1 MTGKLAGRVALVT
14 GGSSGIGA
22 TTARLLA
29 AEGAAVVVADVT
41 GESGRETA
49 ASIEARGGRAV
60 FHRTDVADP
69 AQVATMVKRVIDEYG
84 ALHILFANAGVGGF
98 EVPMTEWADEMW
110 REVIDINLT
119 GVFYCCR
126 EAVPAIRASGGG
138 AIVLTS
144 SVAGSH
150 AMPLNC
156 AYNAAKA
163 GVIMLAHTLVPEV
176 GPEIRVNV
184 VAPGVIR
191 TPMTEFYDVPFD
203 QYAQEIPLGRV
214 GTADDVARAVLYLA
228 SDEAA
233 YLSGSVLT
241 VDGGIKAVL
250 TALSSESKQ

>member
-1 MTGKLAGRVALVT
+1 MAAKLVGQVAIVT
-14 GGSSGIGA
+14 GGGSGIGA
-22 TTARLLA
+22 ATAVLLA
-29 AEGAAVVVADVT
+29 AEGAAVAVAD
-41 GESGRETA
+41 
-49 ASIEARGGRAV
+49 IMCEAGQEVVELIRSAGGRAL
-60 FHRTDVADP
+60 FLETDVADP
-69 AQVATMVKRVIDEYG
+69 AQVATMVDRTVEAFG
-84 ALHILFANAGVGGF
+84 ALHILFANAGHGGHD
-98 EVPMTEWADEMW
+98 VPLTEWTDEMW
-110 REVIDINLT
+110 REVIDINLS

-126 EAVPAIRASGGG
+126 KAVPAIRASGGG

-144 SVAGSH
+144 SVAGIQ

-156 AYNAAKA
+156 AYSATKA

-214 GTADDVARAVLYLA
+214 GTADDVAQAVLYLV

-233 YLSGSVLT
+233 YVSGSVLT
-241 VDGGIKAVL
+241 IDGGIKAVL
-250 TALSSESKQ
+250 AAQLSESKQ